1 MKAQADMMWDNMEEE
16 VKQAYG
22 RKHFDKKVG
31 RDVWDWEVWEIERDY
46 IYVYNILKI

>member
-1 MKAQADMMWDNMEEE
+1 MLALYIHIIGTNIFNEKFVKAQADMMWDNMEEE

-31 RDVWDWEVWEIERDY
+31 RDV
-46 IYVYNILKI
+46 